1 MGWLEWVGYG
11 LVWAESTIYVARRL
25 LVGRERSNPSLALD
39 NGDRG
44 FALVIAALLSSLW
57 PVTLLLFVVGRL
69 VIASGVL
76 RTPAEA
82 AKVREDRITREIK
95 EAKAAILEYER
106 QAREFG
112 LPVIK
117 FPTGRNR

>member
-11 LVWAESTIYVARRL
+11 LVWAVSTIYVARRL
-25 LVGRERSNPSLALD
+25 LVGRENDLPNHPLD

-44 FALVIAALLSSLW
+44 FALTIGALLSSLW

-82 AKVREDRITREIK
+82 AKVREDRITQEIK

-117 FPTGRNR
+117 FPSRGDR

>member
-11 LVWAESTIYVARRL
+11 LVWAVSTIYIARRL
-25 LVGRERSNPSLALD
+25 LVGRENDLPNHPLD

-44 FALVIAALLSSLW
+44 FALTIAALLSSVW
-57 PVTLLLFVVGRL
+57 PVTLSLFVVGRL
-69 VIASGVL
+69 VIASGLL

-82 AKVREDRITREIK
+82 AKMREDRLDKEIAQAV
-95 EAKAAILEYER
+95 EVLRAYER
-106 QAREFG
+106 QASEFG

-117 FPTGRNR
+117 FPSRGDR